1 MVRVA
6 GSPAS
11 RKVSGISVLRLR
23 CNFARD
29 RLLQAGG
36 FFAHDHD

>member
-11 RKVSGISVLRLR
+11 RKVSGISVVRLR

-29 RLLQAGG
+29 LLQAGR